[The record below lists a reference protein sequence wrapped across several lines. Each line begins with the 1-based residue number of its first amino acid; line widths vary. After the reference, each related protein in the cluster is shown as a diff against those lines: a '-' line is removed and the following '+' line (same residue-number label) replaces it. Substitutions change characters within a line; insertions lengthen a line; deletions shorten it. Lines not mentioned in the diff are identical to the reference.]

1 MNEIKRKTGNG
12 DKILYSMPRLGT
24 SIILGIEGWA
34 VFTLYTSG
42 YALSSFPAGFAIA
55 MGYLTIAAS
64 QFLLGWLSD
73 AKYTKLGRRKP
84 YILIFAPILG
94 ISIIFL
100 LLPGL
105 FIDLADKNSLFLWL
119 LIWDILFRA
128 SYAATTPYQAWM
140 AELFLVEER
149 PKVSQFQNTFNYI
162 GNGIM
167 ALFSSIVLT
176 TFINTLEANLYAPIP
191 LSVSIPVFIFGI
203 LTIVLFYLTAFLLPT
218 EPKYE
223 IKTNMKESLI
233 TIIHNK
239 NFMLIT
245 LMIGI
250 ASIAWTMVTTT
261 MLKYTVDALNL
272 GGGDYYI
279 VAIVLLLTIFIFL
292 YLWRVLIHKIGKK
305 KALLFVFLAGVV
317 FLPITLVALIPMNYL
332 ILGIIFISGI
342 GLILGG
348 WFLFPYIVYAD
359 VAEDDEKK
367 TGDLKAGIYAGF
379 PSIILNIFQA
389 SGAIL
394 IGLILELPK
403 INPGG
408 FPEPYSIGLVIWGP
422 IASIILLINYFYTK
436 KFVVLDFPW
445 EK

>member
-1 MNEIKRKTGNG
+1 
-12 DKILYSMPRLGT
+12 
-24 SIILGIEGWA
+24 
-34 VFTLYTSG
+34 
-42 YALSSFPAGFAIA
+42 
-55 MGYLTIAAS
+55 
-64 QFLLGWLSD
+64 
-73 AKYTKLGRRKP
+73 
-84 YILIFAPILG
+84 
-94 ISIIFL
+94 
-100 LLPGL
+100 
-105 FIDLADKNSLFLWL
+105 
-119 LIWDILFRA
+119 
-128 SYAATTPYQAWM
+128 
-140 AELFLVEER
+140 
-149 PKVSQFQNTFNYI
+149 
-162 GNGIM
+162 
-167 ALFSSIVLT
+167 
-176 TFINTLEANLYAPIP
+176 
-191 LSVSIPVFIFGI
+191 
-203 LTIVLFYLTAFLLPT
+203 
-218 EPKYE
+218 
-223 IKTNMKESLI
+223 
-233 TIIHNK
+233 
-239 NFMLIT
+239 
-245 LMIGI
+245 
-250 ASIAWTMVTTT
+250 
-261 MLKYTVDALNL
+261 
-272 GGGDYYI
+272 
-279 VAIVLLLTIFIFL
+279 
-292 YLWRVLIHKIGKK
+292 VLIHKIGKK